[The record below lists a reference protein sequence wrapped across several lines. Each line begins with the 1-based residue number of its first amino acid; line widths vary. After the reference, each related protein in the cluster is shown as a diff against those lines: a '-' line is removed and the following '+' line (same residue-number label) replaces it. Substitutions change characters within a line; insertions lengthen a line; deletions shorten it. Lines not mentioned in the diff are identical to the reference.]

1 MIPIITLWTTVSIF
15 WSFDKRVVNSSVPLC
30 SLLYNDCAFIYNGL
44 SCSGNWAVV
53 GRSRIVHRKRN
64 LSRMAQENGSLE

>member
-1 MIPIITLWTTVSIF
+1 
-15 WSFDKRVVNSSVPLC
+15 LC